1 MSCSRL
7 FHNLGAA
14 NIKAQLPRVFDDF
27 SGGKRSKVPSNKQE
41 KKDEK
46 EPYT

>member
-7 FHNLGAA
+7 FNNFGAA

-27 SGGKRSKVPSNKQE
+27 IGGKRSKVLVNVMADSL
-41 KKDEK
+41 
-46 EPYT
+46 